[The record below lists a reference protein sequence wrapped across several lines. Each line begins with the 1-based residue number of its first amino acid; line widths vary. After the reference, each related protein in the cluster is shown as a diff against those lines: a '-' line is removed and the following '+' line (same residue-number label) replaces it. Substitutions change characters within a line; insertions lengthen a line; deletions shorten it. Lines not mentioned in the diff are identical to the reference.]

1 MRRQSQILV
10 GSRQKSEPIEKVES
24 SKRRNTTGAITITP
38 SGLFVDDDD
47 DAVDVD
53 DENVENSVDEV
64 ADDDD
69 CVTIKQVQLYCSR
82 LAELPPSISG
92 IGLGSVGIAGALR
105 LAGSL
110 YTLPFLTTM
119 SIPLFVLSSVYIIVS
134 MLRSLSHPSICADE
148 FSEASTAS
156 GYGAL
161 AMALC
166 LLFAAL
172 AKQWSN
178 NQVIYLIGTIGVYFG
193 SVIQLVSMVLFI
205 KVCWVQKNLP
215 EPFWFPPT
223 VSFAI
228 IGWTGVSIGM
238 PRILVELSFWGG
250 VLVTLFVLP
259 VAAFRTIWY
268 PHRVATNPS
277 VAILQAPASFVA
289 VAWFNIKGSHWL
301 SFDSNNILI
310 SVLFATST
318 AAFLLTVFCVLRRF
332 RYICGVGF
340 SHAWASFTFPSM
352 STTIAALFYAQHTSD
367 QDIFIGKA
375 SMVWATI
382 LAVTVLPTILV
393 IILWYT
399 LLVLFRPKAL
409 YLVDEFE
416 KNQQISSLELNVV
429 ATGTNETNNM
439 RRTI

>member
-10 GSRQKSEPIEKVES
+10 GSRHKSEPIEIVES
-24 SKRRNTTGAITITP
+24 SKRRNTTGAITP
-38 SGLFVDDDD
+38 SALFVDDDYVI
-47 DAVDVD
+47 VDVD
-53 DENVENSVDEV
+53 VKNVENDDDEV
-64 ADDDD
+64 ADDDF
-69 CVTIKQVQLYCSR
+69 VTKKQVKLCCSR

-92 IGLGSVGIAGALR
+92 IGLGSVGLAGALR

-110 YTLPFLTTM
+110 YALPFLTTM
-119 SIPLFVLSSVYIIVS
+119 SIPLFLLSSVYITVS

-172 AKQWSN
+172 AKQYSN
-178 NQVIYLIGTIGVYFG
+178 NQAIYLIGTIGVYFG
-193 SVIQLVSMVLFI
+193 SIIQIVSMVLFI

-250 VLVTLFVLP
+250 VLVTFFVLP
-259 VAAFRTIWY
+259 VAAFRTVWY

-318 AAFLLTVFCVLRRF
+318 AAFLLTIFCVLRRF

-352 STTIAALFYAQHTSD
+352 STTIAALFYAQHHTSD
-367 QDIFIGKA
+367 QDTFIGKA

-382 LAVTVLPTILV
+382 LAVTLLPTILG

-409 YLVDEFE
+409 YLVDSFE
-416 KNQQISSLELNVV
+416 KNQQKSSLELNVV
-429 ATGTNETNNM
+429 AKGTNETNIM
-439 RRTI
+439 RWSI